1 MTQKSKTHK
10 KSAFTGRSI
19 RGSDIGV
26 SSEDVGVPVRNVHD
40 VGIPS
45 VHILSKNDIENELS
59 QIEKKFGMTSEQFY
73 KAWREGKVH
82 GHEAVK
88 LGSYFEF
95 YKDEYE

>member
-1 MTQKSKTHK
+1 MHK

-19 RGSDIGV
+19 RGSGIGA
-26 SSEDVGVPVRNVHD
+26 SSEDVGVPVRNAHD

-45 VHILSKNDIENELS
+45 VHILSKNDIENGLS
-59 QIEKKFGMTSEQFY
+59 QIKKKFGMTYEQFY
-73 KAWREGKVH
+73 KAWSEGRVH
-82 GHEAVK
+82 GHEVVK